1 MNFFLSSKSKGKI
14 YFNPMQYVGA
24 FLFEISE
31 FGTNPLISL
40 FILLNDN
47 APLTTKSA
55 PELFEKE
62 S

>member
-1 MNFFLSSKSKGKI
+1 
-14 YFNPMQYVGA
+14 MQYVGA